1 MDTYGY
7 TDNVIADC
15 LDYLYNVKKVKKLSS
30 SLALV
35 NPRNVEEMKKYKRN
49 QTASVGT
56 IAAAASVEIKEYSA
70 PIQENKEKQKEQW
83 NFEDW
88 L

>member
-1 MDTYGY
+1 M
-7 TDNVIADC
+7 IADC

-35 NPRNVEEMKKYKRN
+35 NPRNVEEMKKYKRS
-49 QTASVGT
+49 QTASAGAIT
-56 IAAAASVEIKEYSA
+56 AAASVEIKEYSA
-70 PIQENKEKQKEQW
+70 PIQENKGKQKEQW